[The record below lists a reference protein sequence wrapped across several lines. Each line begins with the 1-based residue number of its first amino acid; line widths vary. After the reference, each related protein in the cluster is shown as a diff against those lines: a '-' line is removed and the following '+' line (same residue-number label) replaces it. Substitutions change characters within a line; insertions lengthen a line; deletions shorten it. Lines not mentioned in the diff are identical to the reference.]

1 MDIGRGFW
9 CIHRASK
16 YFLHS
21 SSCCRHRCP
30 AGGAGHLVVDRDVC
44 GSRDIPF
51 HGGPGHGPEADRLD
65 QPRGPGE
72 AGAPQ
77 CKELLFTLPVLLFS
91 WIHPPSI
98 DWPVSFSYSWFFMA
112 SHIRAGCFSLFL
124 LSLLWEARRRKCCP
138 LLQSVG
144 E

>member
-1 MDIGRGFW
+1 MAFDVFTELPDIFFTVAAVVDTGVPR
-9 CIHRASK
+9 
-16 YFLHS
+16 
-21 SSCCRHRCP
+21 
-30 AGGAGHLVVDRDVC
+30 GAGHLVVDRDVC

-91 WIHPPSI
+91 
-98 DWPVSFSYSWFFMA
+98 
-112 SHIRAGCFSLFL
+112 
-124 LSLLWEARRRKCCP
+124 
-138 LLQSVG
+138 
-144 E
+144 